1 MTVLNFPSPS
11 ASPYEVNGVRY
22 TWDGEAWVAAGGGDT
37 YLKVEGGNIT
47 GAITNVET
55 AISGTW
61 DLSNGPFFYCSGGDI
76 TGFSGGVAGASG
88 LIRVNGTITSWPAG
102 VSAASG
108 TLPQPTSFPAIIP
121 FYVDSASTVIL
132 GDASAPAS

>member
-47 GAITNVET
+47 GPITSVENQ
-55 AISGTW
+55 ISGSW
-61 DLSNGPFFYCSGGDI
+61 DLSDGPFFRFDGG
-76 TGFSGGVAGASG
+76 TVPAFTNAVAGASG
-88 LIRVNGTITSWPAG
+88 LIRVT
-102 VSAASG
+102 AAIDG
-108 TLPQPTSFPAIIP
+108 WTGNVVPLDVTLPSPTSFPSIVP
-121 FYVDSASTVIL
+121 YYVQNTGTVLL
-132 GDASAPAS
+132 GTAQFAG